1 MSSILCIGNYGSGTE
16 NQYKIALLMEFL
28 YTKFS
33 YKFILGLGN
42 NILPNGVNSIND
54 MQFKDKFE
62 NPFKEI
68 LEKVKFYNIL
78 GTSDYSTRKSI
89 NSELNYGTINKQW
102 VLPHHFY
109 CFKKMVN
116 NIPIE
121 FIMIDSNMTKMK
133 NKKTQEVWAINT
145 LLDSR
150 SRWNILV
157 THHPWFSSSNYIC
170 DDELNELFKKLNN
183 TKKVDLIISAHE
195 NNQQHIYIPNKP
207 NMIISGV
214 GSQNKHYPVI
224 KLFKQLKFK
233 SEELG
238 CVIIEPYKNKL
249 DISFYNINKSKLNNF
264 SIHKY

>member
-1 MSSILCIGNYGSGTE
+1 
-16 NQYKIALLMEFL
+16 MEFL
-28 YTKFS
+28 YTKYN

-42 NILPNGVNSIND
+42 NILPEGVKSV
-54 MQFKDKFE
+54 KDTKFTNNFE
-62 NPFKEI
+62 KPYKNI

-78 GTSDYSTRKSI
+78 GNCDYLNRKSI
-89 NSELNYGTINKQW
+89 MSEINYGSINKQW

-116 NIPIE
+116 YIPIE
-121 FIMIDSNMTKMK
+121 FIMIDSNLEKMK

-157 THHPWFSSSNYIC
+157 SHHPWYSSTDYIC
-170 DDELNELFKKLNN
+170 NNELDDLFKKLNN
-183 TKKVDLIISAHE
+183 TKKVDLIISGHE

-207 NMIISGV
+207 NIIISGV
-214 GSQNKHYPVI
+214 GSQNKQYPII

-238 CVIIEPYKNKL
+238 CVIIEPFKNKL
-249 DISFYNINKSKLNNF
+249 DISFYNINKAKINNF